1 MRQLILDLR
10 PDSPPDFSNY
20 LPGQNVEALAAL
32 HAHVPGAA
40 CEPLLYL
47 WGEAGVGKSHL
58 LRAWAGAVGAALFRA
73 GETLPEPP
81 TPALAVDDVE
91 ALDADNQIRLFGLIN
106 SAREQGGLL
115 LASGTLPPAQLTSRS
130 PGRPENDLA
139 PLEGGSGVF
148 SEPGA
153 PHGLRPDLATRL
165 AQGLVFRLLPLSDVD
180 KAAALV
186 IRAEGRGL
194 RLPEEVTR
202 YLLTHTRR
210 DLPRLLATVDALD
223 TFSLSR
229 KRPVSVPLLKEML
242 RLTL

>member
-1 MRQLILDLR
+1 MRQLILDIR

-20 LPGQNVEALAAL
+20 LPGPNVEPLAAL
-32 HAHVPGAA
+32 RTHVPGTARD
-40 CEPLLYL
+40 PLLYL

-58 LRAWAGAVGAALFRA
+58 LQAWAHAAGASLLPA

-81 TPALAVDDVE
+81 LPALAVDDVA

-115 LASGTLPPAQLTSRS
+115 LASGTLPPAQL
-130 PGRPENDLA
+130 A
-139 PLEGGSGVF
+139 
-148 SEPGA
+148 
-153 PHGLRPDLATRL
+153 LRPDLATRL
-165 AQGLVFRLLPLSDVD
+165 AQGLVFRLLPLSDAD
-180 KAAALV
+180 KAAALA

>member
-20 LPGQNVEALAAL
+20 LPGPNVEALAAL
-32 HAHVPGAA
+32 RAHLPGAA
-40 CEPLLYL
+40 REPLLYL

-58 LRAWAGAVGAALFRA
+58 LQAWAGAAGAAGAALLRA

-81 TPALAVDDVE
+81 IPALAVDDVE
-91 ALDADNQIRLFGLIN
+91 TLDADNQIRLFGLIN

-115 LASGTLPPAQLTSRS
+115 LAAGTLPPAQL
-130 PGRPENDLA
+130 A
-139 PLEGGSGVF
+139 
-148 SEPGA
+148 
-153 PHGLRPDLATRL
+153 LRPDLATRL
-165 AQGLVFRLLPLSDVD
+165 AQGLVFRLLPLSDAE
-180 KAAALV
+180 KAAAVV

>member
-10 PDSPPDFSNY
+10 PDAPPDFSNY
-20 LPGQNVEALAAL
+20 LPGPNVEALAAL
-32 HAHVPGAA
+32 RAHEFGAA
-40 CEPLLYL
+40 REPLLYL

-58 LRAWAGAVGAALFRA
+58 LRAWAGAVGAPLFLDGA
-73 GETLPEPP
+73 TLPEPP
-81 TPALAVDDVE
+81 IPALAVDDVE
-91 ALDADNQIRLFGLIN
+91 RLDADNQIRLFGLIN

-115 LASGTLPPAQLTSRS
+115 LASGTLPPAR
-130 PGRPENDLA
+130 LA
-139 PLEGGSGVF
+139 
-148 SEPGA
+148 
-153 PHGLRPDLATRL
+153 LRPDLATRL
-165 AQGLVFRLLPLSDVD
+165 AQGMVFRLLPLSDAD

-202 YLLTHTRR
+202 YLLTHSRR

-242 RLTL
+242 QQRLPL

>member
-10 PDSPPDFSNY
+10 PDAPPDFGNY
-20 LPGQNVEALAAL
+20 LPGLNIETLAAL
-32 HAHVPGAA
+32 RAHVPGTAR
-40 CEPLLYL
+40 EPLLYL

-58 LRAWAGAVGAALFRA
+58 LRAWAGAVDAPFRHA
-73 GETLPEPP
+73 DETLPEPP
-81 TPALAVDDVE
+81 VAALAIDDVE
-91 ALDADNQIRLFGLIN
+91 HLDADNQIRLFGLIN
-106 SAREQGGLL
+106 AAREQGGLL
-115 LASGTLPPAQLTSRS
+115 LASGTLPPAQQ
-130 PGRPENDLA
+130 A
-139 PLEGGSGVF
+139 
-148 SEPGA
+148 
-153 PHGLRPDLATRL
+153 LRPDLATRL
-165 AQGLVFRLLPLSDVD
+165 AQGLVFRLLPLSDTD
-180 KAAALV
+180 KAAALAV
-186 IRAEGRGL
+186 RAEGRGL

>member
-32 HAHVPGAA
+32 RAHIPGAA
-40 CEPLLYL
+40 QEPLLYL

-58 LRAWAGAVGAALFRA
+58 LRAWAGAAEAALRPA

-81 TPALAVDDVE
+81 LPALAVDDVE

-115 LASGTLPPAQLTSRS
+115 LAAGTLPPAQL
-130 PGRPENDLA
+130 
-139 PLEGGSGVF
+139 V
-148 SEPGA
+148 
-153 PHGLRPDLATRL
+153 LRPDLATRL
-165 AQGLVFRLLPLSDVD
+165 AQGLVFRLLPLSDAD

>member
-20 LPGQNVEALAAL
+20 LPGPNVEALAAL

-58 LRAWAGAVGAALFRA
+58 LHAWAGAALLRV

-81 TPALAVDDVE
+81 IPALAVDDVE
-91 ALDADNQIRLFGLIN
+91 ALDPDNQIRLFGLIN

-115 LASGTLPPAQLTSRS
+115 LAAGTLPPAQL
-130 PGRPENDLA
+130 
-139 PLEGGSGVF
+139 V
-148 SEPGA
+148 
-153 PHGLRPDLATRL
+153 LRPDLATRL
-165 AQGLVFRLLPLSDVD
+165 AQGLVFRLLPLSDAD